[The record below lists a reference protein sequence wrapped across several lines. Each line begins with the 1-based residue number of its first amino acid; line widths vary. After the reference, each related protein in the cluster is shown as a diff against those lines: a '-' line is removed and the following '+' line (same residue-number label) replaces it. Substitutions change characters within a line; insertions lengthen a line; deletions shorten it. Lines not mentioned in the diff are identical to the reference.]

1 MDAVTCSSTA
11 RNVLESGFGLYSYL
25 SSGRSSAMTMS
36 FRPISFHCSSTA
48 CEGLGAGFGGS
59 FFAASCASTGST
71 ANPMAKASPAI
82 HLSFFIFLSLRYA
95 RKPDVHS
102 FRRTARPGVSLGQRC
117 LAQTYLAPRG
127 GSSYAVKPSS
137 SCKIPNLRMLN
148 LSFTIRGAIP
158 VNWGFQFLRIAI
170 GLSLLTLLYLSQRF
184 WYRSLWRVTS
194 HWGRTALR
202 ITPRLAYIVLL
213 LLVIVTTA
221 QGLVFGRASF
231 TRHSSIVTV
240 IGGLWFFSALFGY
253 IAVKAVHGLERLW
266 RLLHAATA
274 KKSTRNP
281 LATESASGAAE
292 TIADPGRRY
301 FFRAATAA
309 AGAAPFLGAM
319 YGFAAERL
327 NYQIRRVEIP
337 IANLPDALDGMK
349 IAQLS
354 DIHLS
359 GYISRED
366 VRRAVDMANDL
377 STDLSVVT
385 GDFITGASD
394 PLQDCIAEIRRLAA
408 PLGIYGCNG
417 NHEIYAKAEDA
428 AERLF
433 TEAGMKLLRS
443 ENATLNFRGAQ
454 LNLIGV
460 DYQRERGPGG
470 RRIQTLAGVD
480 QLVRRDIPN
489 ILLSHNPNSFNRA
502 AELGI
507 ELSLAGH
514 THGGQIQVEILD
526 HRLSPARFISDYI
539 AGLYQRPMFAPAP
552 YERAGSVVS
561 TQRKFTPQPGAMA
574 SIYVNRGLGT
584 VGAPVRLGVPPEI
597 SLLVLRRVV

>member
-184 WYRSLWRVTS
+184 WYRSLWRITS

-202 ITPRLAYIVLL
+202 VAPRLAYIVLL

-221 QGLVFGRASF
+221 QGLVLGRASF

-327 NYQIRRVEIP
+327 NYQVRRVEIP
-337 IANLPDALDGMK
+337 LPNLPSALDGML
-349 IAQLS
+349 IVQIS

-359 GYISRED
+359 SYMSRTQ
-366 VRRAVDMANDL
+366 VRRAVDMANELGADL
-377 STDLSVVT
+377 AVVT
-385 GDFITGASD
+385 GDLITGGGDSIA
-394 PLQDCIAEIRRLAA
+394 DCIDEIRHLHA
-408 PLGIYGCNG
+408 PLGTWGCNG
-417 NHEIYAKAEDA
+417 NHEIYARAEDEA
-428 AERLF
+428 AYLYAQ
-433 TEAGMKLLRS
+433 AGMKLLRQ
-443 ENATLNFRGAQ
+443 ENAQIAFKGAPF
-454 LNLIGV
+454 NLIGI
-460 DYQRERGPGG
+460 DYQRERTPRGQ
-470 RRIQTLAGVD
+470 RQQTLARL
-480 QLVRRDIPN
+480 QPLVRRNMIN
-489 ILLSHNPNSFNRA
+489 ILLSHNPNTFNRA
-502 AELGI
+502 AELGV

-526 HRLSPARFISDYI
+526 HRLSPARFITDYV
-539 AGLYQRPMFAPAP
+539 AGLYQRPL
-552 YERAGSVVS
+552 
-561 TQRKFTPQPGAMA
+561 FTPAKTVA
-574 SIYVNRGLGT
+574 SQKFLHATTLQGPHSAIYVNRGLGT

-597 SLLVLRRVV
+597 SL